1 MNFFFLLLWNLISVT
16 SSFSLFPSSTSGE
29 EDAASTSSSRS
40 IFEFTVKNQ
49 AGEMV
54 PLLNYSNGKKAFL
67 IVNVAS
73 QCGLTERNY
82 NELNILYEKYASRGL
97 EIIGFPCNNF
107 LYQEPGTDHEISQFC
122 SKKGVKF
129 PIMAKIDCGNTPS
142 AEPLFPFLCRK
153 LPDQGLLSS
162 LVGTGPKWNFTKFLC
177 DKNGIPI
184 KRYQPNVNPLEI
196 EDDILS
202 LLEDSNSSPSAV
214 AGETTKQGD
223 SSSSLDL

>member
-1 MNFFFLLLWNLISVT
+1 MNLFHLFIWNFFSITF
-16 SSFSLFPSSTSGE
+16 SFSLFPSPSSVDGE
-29 EDAASTSSSRS
+29 HFDQPAAS
-40 IFEFTVKNQ
+40 IFEFSVKNQ

-54 PLLNYSNGKKAFL
+54 SLSNYSNGKKAFL

-82 NELNILYEKYASRGL
+82 NELNILYEKYAARGL

-107 LYQEPGTDHEISQFC
+107 LYQEPGTDSEISQFC

-129 PIMAKIDCGNTPS
+129 PIMAKIDCGNTPN

-177 DKNGIPI
+177 DRNGIPI
-184 KRYQPNVNPLEI
+184 KRYQPNVNPLDM

-202 LLEDSNSSPSAV
+202 LLEDSSDPSATTV
-214 AGETTKQGD
+214 AGEAMKQGQ
-223 SSSSLDL
+223 SSSFDL

>member
-1 MNFFFLLLWNLISVT
+1 MAVSFFS
-16 SSFSLFPSSTSGE
+16 FPSS
-29 EDAASTSSSRS
+29 SSSSSLTPGGGAGAGGDATARDS
-40 IFEFTVKNQ
+40 IFDFTVKNQ

-54 PLLNYSNGKKAFL
+54 SLSNYSNGKAAFL

-82 NELNILYEKYASRGL
+82 KELNLLYEKYASRGL

-107 LYQEPGTDHEISQFC
+107 LYQEPGTDSEISQFC
-122 SKKGVKF
+122 SSKGVKF
-129 PIMAKIDCGNTPS
+129 PIMAKIDCGNTPN

-177 DKNGIPI
+177 DRNGIPI
-184 KRYQPNVNPLEI
+184 KRYQPSVNPLEI

-202 LLEDSNSSPSAV
+202 LLEDSGSSPSGV
-214 AGETTKQGD
+214 GEGTLNQRE
-223 SSSSLDL
+223 SSSLDL